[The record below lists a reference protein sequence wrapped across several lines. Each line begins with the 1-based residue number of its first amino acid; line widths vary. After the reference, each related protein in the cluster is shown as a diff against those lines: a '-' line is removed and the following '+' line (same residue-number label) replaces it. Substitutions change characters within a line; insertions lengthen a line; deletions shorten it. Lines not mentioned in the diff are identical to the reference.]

1 MGPVLLLPK
10 DQGATGGQAEVGAV
24 DISPRELGSTRGC
37 NKQLQSMWFKYWPL
51 YPEALTF

>member
-24 DISPRELGSTRGC
+24 DISPRELGSTWGC